1 MAYKIYQTEG
11 IVLAK
16 KDFGEAE
23 RLFFIFTKEFGM
35 IKAVARGVRYIK
47 SKLRPN
53 LDLFS
58 YNNISLISS
67 RETWQI
73 VDAIEKEQKQKIIAN
88 SEKLNLFSR
97 IANFLTRMI
106 KGEEKNDFIWQE
118 IKNLFFCLKS
128 DSRNLKDLEISFLA
142 RLLNNLGYLPEIP
155 SSRKSLVSAINK
167 AVKESM
173 L

>member
-1 MAYKIYQTEG
+1 MAYQVYQTEG
-11 IVLAK
+11 IILAK

-23 RLFFIFTKEFGM
+23 RLFYIFTKEFGM
-35 IKAVARGVRYIK
+35 IKAIARGVRYFK

-53 LDLFS
+53 LDLFC
-58 YNNISLISS
+58 YDNFSLIMAKDVWKITDVS
-67 RETWQI
+67 EI
-73 VDAIEKEQKQKIIAN
+73 AAIKNPEGLKFFAKISA
-88 SEKLNLFSR
+88 
-97 IANFLTRMI
+97 FLTRMI

-142 RLLNNLGYLPEIP
+142 KLLNNLGYLPEIP

>member
-1 MAYKIYQTEG
+1 MAYQVYQTEG

-23 RLFFIFTKEFGM
+23 RLFYIFTKEFGM
-35 IKAVARGVRYIK
+35 VRAVARGVRYIK

-58 YNNISLISS
+58 YSNISLIS
-67 RETWQI
+67 TKDAWQI
-73 VDAIEKEQKQKIIAN
+73 VDAEEKEKNREIITN
-88 SEKLNLFSR
+88 PQKLNLFAR
-97 IANFLTRMI
+97 VACFLTRLI
-106 KGEEKNDFIWQE
+106 KGEEKNDFIWKE
-118 IKNLFFCLKS
+118 
-128 DSRNLKDLEISFLA
+128 LKDLFLRLKKGDPGDSEAFLLA
-142 RLLNNLGYLPEIP
+142 RLLNNLGYLSEIP
-155 SSRKSLVSAINK
+155 SSRKALIAAINK

>member
-1 MAYKIYQTEG
+1 MAYRVYQTEG
-11 IVLAK
+11 IVLGK

-23 RLFFIFTKEFGM
+23 RMFYIFTEKFGM
-35 IKAVARGVRYIK
+35 VKAIARGVRYIK

-53 LDLFS
+53 LDLFF
-58 YNNISLISS
+58 YDNFSLIMAKDIWKI
-67 RETWQI
+67 T
-73 VDAIEKEQKQKIIAN
+73 DATEIAN
-88 SEKLNLFSR
+88 IKNSEGLKIFAK

-128 DSRNLKDLEISFLA
+128 DNRNLKDLEISFLA

-155 SSRKSLVSAINK
+155 SSRKSLISAINK

>member
-1 MAYKIYQTEG
+1 MAYRIYQTEG

-23 RLFFIFTKEFGM
+23 RMFYIFTEKFGM
-35 IKAVARGVRYIK
+35 VKAVARGVRYIK

-53 LDLFS
+53 LDLFC
-58 YNNISLISS
+58 YNNFSLISTKDS
-67 RETWQI
+67 WKIT
-73 VDAIEKEQKQKIIAN
+73 DASEIAN
-88 SEKLNLFSR
+88 IKNPEELKIFAK
-97 IANFLTRMI
+97 IAVFLTRMI

-128 DSRNLKDLEISFLA
+128 DSRNLKDLEISFMA
-142 RLLNNLGYLPEIP
+142 RLLNNLGYMPEIP